1 LDLVGV
7 DLDDELIALLFQ
19 FWAFETDNVA
29 EQLVFQA
36 LACDGEVDD
45 RDLDADL
52 RQVVRV
58 GQFRGDVETE
68 VAIVF
73 NITVSE
79 SN

>member
-1 LDLVGV
+1 MNLVGV
-7 DLDDELIALLFQ
+7 DLDDELIALLFK
-19 FWAFETDNVA
+19 FWPLKANNVA
-29 EQLVFQA
+29 KQLVFKA